1 MTDSQFEILQASIQT
16 LQIQLAGVESR
27 LDARLD
33 AMDGRLRNVE
43 QRLSAVESDIH
54 NFRWFFGYALAL
66 ASVGMSVAL
75 GAAAVLVR
83 LI

>member
-1 MTDSQFEILQASIQT
+1 
-16 LQIQLAGVESR
+16 
-27 LDARLD
+27 
-33 AMDGRLRNVE
+33 MDGRLRNVE
-43 QRLSAVESDIH
+43 QRLSSVESDIH